1 MKKEIVFN
9 FLDAPPGAGKTTAIV
24 KHVIEKTQERTI
36 QDNNKRFLI
45 VTPYRDEV
53 RDICAVT
60 PCIQP
65 VGTKTQE
72 IKKLIR
78 QEKDICCTHALFLL
92 FDRETLRL
100 LKDSP
105 KDYELIIDEEL
116 SVISP
121 ITDRARVYSSD
132 KDLPKRIIIFALKDF
147 SLACEANLLQ
157 KTEDNLLKWNY
168 NHDYSKDKEKSLFD
182 EIEKRTHLYD
192 LFEDDKS
199 AVIQVM
205 KRETWESFSSVTFCS
220 YRMKESY
227 LAYYCQLQ
235 NIKINWL
242 HLNNSQ
248 VITEGYLDVKP
259 EGLDRIEIFTTDS
272 PNNVNQRNYELL
284 HDASYSKS
292 WYQKNIDLKTGWLS
306 ERARALRN
314 EFRNWRNRAMPKGQR
329 NKYYWTS
336 YKGFEDSLTDLHL
349 SKKKWIPCNQKATDN
364 YASCIAV
371 GYLINRFPNV
381 SLDHFLK
388 RRGIKVKQKE
398 IALSEFIQ
406 FLWRSNI
413 RIKDSKEKIF
423 AFVPSKQLYDSFL
436 DWRGY

>member
-1 MKKEIVFN
+1 VKDIVFN
-9 FLDAPPGAGKTTAIV
+9 FLDAPPGSGKTTAIIT
-24 KHVIEKTQERTI
+24 HVIETTQERAI
-36 QDNNKRFLI
+36 HDNNKRFLI
-45 VTPYRDEV
+45 VTPYLEEV
-53 RDICAVT
+53 DDICAAT
-60 PCIQP
+60 PCCQP

-72 IKKLIR
+72 IKELIR

-92 FDRETLRL
+92 FDRETLKL
-100 LKDSP
+100 LKDCP
-105 KDYELIIDEEL
+105 KEYELIIDEEI

-121 ITDRARVYSSD
+121 ITDRVRAYSSD
-132 KDLPKRIIIFALKDF
+132 KDLPKRIIVFALKDF
-147 SLACEANLLQ
+147 DLACDANLLQ

-168 NHDYSKDKEKSLFD
+168 NHNYSKDKEKSLFD
-182 EIEKRTHLYD
+182 EIEKRTQLYD
-192 LFEDDKS
+192 LFADDKS

-235 NIKINWL
+235 DIKIKWL
-242 HLNNSQ
+242 HLDNAQ
-248 VITEGYLDVKP
+248 VITEGYFEAKP
-259 EGLDRIEIFTTDS
+259 KGLNRIVVFTTDN
-272 PNNVNQRNYELL
+272 PNNVNQRNYKLL

-306 ERARALRN
+306 ENAIALRN
-314 EFRNWRNRAMPKGQR
+314 ELRNWRNRVMPKGQR
-329 NKYYWTS
+329 DNYYWTS
-336 YKGFEDSLTDLHL
+336 YKGFEDCLADSHL
-349 SKKKWIPCNQKATDN
+349 SKKKWVPCNKKATDN
-364 YASCIAV
+364 YASCTAV

-388 RRGIKVKQKE
+388 RRGIKVNQKE

-413 RIKDSKEKIF
+413 RKKDSNEKIF

-436 DWRGY
+436 EWRGY

>member
-1 MKKEIVFN
+1 MKDIVFN
-9 FLDAPPGAGKTTAIV
+9 FLDAPPGSGKTTAII
-24 KHVIEKTQERTI
+24 KHVIETTQERAI
-36 QDNNKRFLI
+36 HDNNKRFLI
-45 VTPYRDEV
+45 VTPYLDEV
-53 RDICAVT
+53 DDICTTT
-60 PCIQP
+60 PCFQP

-72 IKKLIR
+72 IKELIR

-92 FDRETLRL
+92 FDRETLKL

-105 KDYELIIDEEL
+105 KEYELIIDEEI
-116 SVISP
+116 SVMSP
-121 ITDRARVYSSD
+121 ITSNIRVYSSD
-132 KDLPKRIIIFALKDF
+132 KDLPKRIIIFAIKDF
-147 SLACEANLLQ
+147 NLACDANLLQ
-157 KTEDNLLKWNY
+157 KSEDNLLKWNY

-182 EIEKRTHLYD
+182 EIEKRTQLYD
-192 LFEDDKS
+192 LFADDKS

-205 KRETWESFSSVTFCS
+205 KRETCESFSSVTFCS

-235 NIKINWL
+235 DIKIKWL
-242 HLNNSQ
+242 HLDNAQ
-248 VITEGYLDVKP
+248 VITEGYFEAKP
-259 EGLDRIEIFTTDS
+259 KGLNRIVVFTTDN
-272 PNNVNQRNYELL
+272 PNNVNQRNYKLL

-306 ERARALRN
+306 ENAIALRN
-314 EFRNWRNRAMPKGQR
+314 ELRNWRNRVMPKGQR
-329 NKYYWTS
+329 DNYYWTS
-336 YKGFEDSLTDLHL
+336 YKGFEDCLADSHL
-349 SKKKWIPCNQKATDN
+349 SKKKWVPCNKKATDN
-364 YASCIAV
+364 YASCTAV

-388 RRGIKVKQKE
+388 RRGIKVNQKE

-413 RIKDSKEKIF
+413 RKKDSNEKIF

-436 DWRGY
+436 EWRGY

>member
-1 MKKEIVFN
+1 MKDIVFN
-9 FLDAPPGAGKTTAIV
+9 FLDAPPGSGKTTAIIT
-24 KHVIEKTQERTI
+24 HVIETTQERAI
-36 QDNNKRFLI
+36 HDNNKRFLI
-45 VTPYRDEV
+45 VTPYLEEV
-53 RDICAVT
+53 DDICAAT
-60 PCIQP
+60 PCCQP

-72 IKKLIR
+72 IKELIR

-92 FDRETLRL
+92 FDRETLKL
-100 LKDSP
+100 LKDCP
-105 KDYELIIDEEL
+105 KEYELIIDEEI

-121 ITDRARVYSSD
+121 ITDRVRVYSSD
-132 KDLPKRIIIFALKDF
+132 KDLPKRIIVFALKDF
-147 SLACEANLLQ
+147 DLACDANLLQ

-168 NHDYSKDKEKSLFD
+168 NHNYSKDKEKSLFD
-182 EIEKRTHLYD
+182 EIEKRTQLYD
-192 LFEDDKS
+192 LFADDKS

-235 NIKINWL
+235 DIKIKWL
-242 HLNNSQ
+242 HLDNAQ
-248 VITEGYLDVKP
+248 VITEGYLEAKP
-259 EGLDRIEIFTTDS
+259 KGLNRIIVFTTDN
-272 PNNVNQRNYELL
+272 PNNVNQRNYKLL

-306 ERARALRN
+306 ENAIALRN
-314 EFRNWRNRAMPKGQR
+314 ELRNWRNRVMPKGQR
-329 NKYYWTS
+329 DNYYWTS
-336 YKGFEDSLTDLHL
+336 YKGFEDCLADSHL
-349 SKKKWIPCNQKATDN
+349 SKKKWVPCNKKATDN
-364 YASCIAV
+364 YASCTAV

-388 RRGIKVKQKE
+388 RRGIKVNQKE

-413 RIKDSKEKIF
+413 RKKDSNEKIF

-436 DWRGY
+436 EWRGY